1 MPKTLHGRL
10 ILVLLLLIIP
20 LGVIFVLTTL
30 TTSRQY
36 YREIT
41 QQLNAPLAESLSQQR
56 PDLMVGKDVNQNE
69 FGDLA
74 HDLAMTNPGVEVY
87 VLNIDG
93 TIIGSSVELADL
105 EQSKVDLQP
114 IIKFINEPSYPILGA
129 NPRSQNAKK
138 IFSAA
143 KLPHD
148 DGYLYVLLADY
159 QKDSV
164 IRTVQTS
171 TTLRLAMWSVI
182 LALLLVLAG
191 GVLVFNLLT
200 RRLRNLELAMSKFKE
215 NKFILDKPLLAITD
229 SPKDEIDQLANVFSD
244 MSLKVSEHVTGL
256 KELDSLRRELITN
269 VSHDLRTPLA
279 ALNGYLETLA
289 LKEASL
295 SSQER
300 IKYLAAAQKNS
311 TRLKRLIEDL
321 FDLSRLD
328 AKAVKANFEAFPI
341 QELVQD
347 IIMKFKAI
355 ADKKNVKLSLISD
368 DNMDF
373 VNADIGLIE
382 RLITNLLDN
391 AIRHTASGGEVKLSL
406 RQKGKLVNIAVAD
419 TGVGI
424 EQDVLKHIFERFY
437 RASKERDTEGSGL
450 GLAISKRIIALH
462 NQEIKVTSEV
472 GKGSVFSFSLETV
485 SA

>member
-1 MPKTLHGRL
+1 MLKTLHGRL

-20 LGVIFVLTTL
+20 LGVIFVFTTL

-41 QQLNAPLAESLSQQR
+41 QQLNASLAESLSSQR

-74 HDLAMTNPGVEVY
+74 HDLAMNNPGVEVY

-93 TIIGSSVELADL
+93 SIIGSSVELADL
-105 EQSKVDLQP
+105 EQSKVDLKP
-114 IIKFINEPSYPILGA
+114 ILSFLNQPSYPILGD

-171 TTLRLAMWSVI
+171 TTMRLALWSVI

-191 GVLVFNLLT
+191 GILVFNLLT
-200 RRLRNLELAMSKFKE
+200 RRLRNLEAAMSKFKE
-215 NKFILDKPLLAITD
+215 NKFILDKPLLALSH

-244 MSLKVSEHVTGL
+244 MSIKVSEHVKGL

-279 ALNGYLETLA
+279 ALNGYLETLE
-289 LKEASL
+289 L
-295 SSQER
+295 
-300 IKYLAAAQKNS
+300 KNS
-311 TRLKRLIEDL
+311 DLASTERLKFLVAARKNATRLKRLIDDL

-328 AKAVKANFEAFPI
+328 ANAVKANFEAFPI

-347 IIMKFKAI
+347 IIMKFKTI
-355 ADKKNVKLSLISD
+355 ADKKNVKLSFESD
-368 DNMDF
+368 DNLDF

-382 RLITNLLDN
+382 RLIANLLDN
-391 AIRHTASGGEVKLSL
+391 AIRHTPSGGEVKLRL
-406 RQKGKLVNIAVAD
+406 RQNGNLVNIAVAD
-419 TGVGI
+419 TGEGI
-424 EQDVLKHIFERFY
+424 EEDEIKHIFERFY
-437 RASKERDTEGSGL
+437 RASKERDSEGSGL

-462 NQEIKVTSEV
+462 NQDIKVRSEV
-472 GKGSVFSFSLETV
+472 GKGSTFSFSLETI
-485 SA
+485 

>member
-20 LGVIFVLTTL
+20 LGIIFVLTTL

-41 QQLNAPLAESLSQQR
+41 QQLNAPLAQSLSSQR

-93 TIIGSSVELADL
+93 SIIGSSVELADL
-105 EQSKVDLQP
+105 EQARVNLKP
-114 IIKFINEPSYPILGA
+114 ILKFINEPSYPILGA

-171 TTLRLAMWSVI
+171 TTMRLAIWSVL
-182 LALLLVLAG
+182 LALLLVLLG
-191 GVLVFNLLT
+191 GILVFNLLT
-200 RRLRNLELAMSKFKE
+200 RRLRNLEAAMSKFKE
-215 NKFILDKPLLAITD
+215 DKFILNKPLLAITD
-229 SPKDEIDQLANVFSD
+229 SPKDEIDQLTNVFSD

-279 ALNGYLETLA
+279 ALDGYLETLE
-289 LKEASL
+289 LKGDLNKEDRV
-295 SSQER
+295 E
-300 IKYLAAAQKNS
+300 YLAAARKNAN
-311 TRLKRLIEDL
+311 RLKRLIDDL

-328 AKAVKANFEAFPI
+328 ANAVKANFESFPI

-347 IIMKFKAI
+347 IILKFKAI
-355 ADKKNVKLSLISD
+355 ADKKELLLSFKTQD
-368 DNMDF
+368 DLDF
-373 VNADIGLIE
+373 VYADIGLIE

-391 AIRHTASGGEVKLSL
+391 AIRHTPSGGEVAVSL
-406 RQKGKLVNIAVAD
+406 KQNNNLVHIELAD

-424 EQDVLKHIFERFY
+424 EEEDVKHIFERFY
-437 RASKERDTEGSGL
+437 RVSKERDSKGSGL

-462 NQEIKVTSEV
+462 NQEIKVQSKI
-472 GKGSVFSFSLETV
+472 GQGSVFSFSLETFKP
-485 SA
+485 